1 MRTER
6 NTIRAQWI
14 LLGLTALF
22 LCLVS
27 ALYLHDRAD
36 FDVPSGVEAE
46 TTVPMEEI
54 QPDVH
59 PLNLN
64 AASAEELTTLPGI
77 GEALARR
84 ILDYRTENGPFQAVE
99 DLLNVSGIGE
109 AKLAGLE
116 GLVTVEE
123 PVE

>member
-36 FDVPSGVEAE
+36 FGVPSGVEAE